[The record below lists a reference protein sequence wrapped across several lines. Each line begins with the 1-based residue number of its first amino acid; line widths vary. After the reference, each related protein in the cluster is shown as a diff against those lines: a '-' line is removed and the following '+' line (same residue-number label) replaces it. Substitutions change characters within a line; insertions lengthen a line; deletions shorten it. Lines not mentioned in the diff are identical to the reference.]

1 MNQLTRKF
9 ISIFFSAVFFL
20 ASGTGQLIHA
30 HFHDHSYKLQVDK
43 NQSTLN
49 TPHNYCCAL
58 QLTLPEFF
66 QSGSNTLQ
74 NITVFKE
81 LLFADQE
88 PSIPHLV
95 SFKNSDRAPPVLA

>member
-9 ISIFFSAVFFL
+9 ISVFFSAVFFL

-30 HFHDHSYKLQVDK
+30 HFHDHSYKLQGDK
-43 NQSTLN
+43 NQSALN

-66 QSGSNTLQ
+66 QSGNAIIQ
-74 NITVFKE
+74 NISVSKK
-81 LLFADQE
+81 LLFADCE
-88 PSIPHLV
+88 PVIPHLF
-95 SFKNSDRAPPVLA
+95 SFSNSDRAPPVLV